1 MGRKPKNKNQ
11 DANPNMVHDRVGE
24 STDLSVC
31 PICEKHTDCFANMG
45 GRCTALKKVRD
56 TTDCPF
62 YKNADAN
69 NAECRHCFQ
78 RLKENGRYD
87 LISKYI
93 VTLSALGLL
102 DDEFEMAEQCS
113 EELELFRERNYH
125 EQLDAMKDE
134 AGLDYDLLSG
144 AGDATTDV
152 TTEGSEGGEES
163 DSSKD
168 SDREVTDD
176 RNT

>member
-11 DANPNMVHDRVGE
+11 DANPNIVQDRVGE

-62 YKNADAN
+62 YKSAEAN

-78 RLKENGRYD
+78 RLKEKGRYD

-113 EELELFRERNYH
+113 EELELFRERNYS

-144 AGDATTDV
+144 VGDATAGGTAEDNMAA
-152 TTEGSEGGEES
+152 TTVDGSENS
-163 DSSKD
+163 DK
-168 SDREVTDD
+168 EVTDD
-176 RNT
+176 GNT

>member
-11 DANPNMVHDRVGE
+11 DANPNIVQDRVGE

-56 TTDCPF
+56 TADCPF
-62 YKNADAN
+62 YKNAEAN
-69 NAECRHCFQ
+69 NAESRHCFQ
-78 RLKENGRYD
+78 RLKEKGRYD

-102 DDEFEMAEQCS
+102 DDEFEMAKQCG
-113 EELELFRERNYH
+113 EELELFRERNYR

-144 AGDATTDV
+144 AGDATTDA

-163 DSSKD
+163 DSNED
-168 SDREVTDD
+168 SDKEVTDD

>member
-11 DANPNMVHDRVGE
+11 DANPNIVQDRVGE

-56 TTDCPF
+56 TADCPF

-78 RLKENGRYD
+78 RLKEKGRYD

-102 DDEFEMAEQCS
+102 DDEFEMAEQCG
-113 EELELFRERNYH
+113 EELELFRERNYR

-144 AGDATTDV
+144 AGDATT
-152 TTEGSEGGEES
+152 EES
-163 DSSKD
+163 IGGGGSNGGDGSKD
-168 SDREVTDD
+168 SDKEVTDD

>member
-11 DANPNMVHDRVGE
+11 EANPNIVQDRVGE

-45 GRCTALKKVRD
+45 GRCTALKKVGD

-62 YKNADAN
+62 YKSAEAN

-78 RLKENGRYD
+78 RLKEKGRYD

-113 EELELFRERNYH
+113 EELGLFRERNYH
-125 EQLDAMKDE
+125 EQLDAMKDD

-144 AGDATTDV
+144 AGDATTDAN
-152 TTEGSEGGEES
+152 TEESEGRRRIGQ
-163 DSSKD
+163 
-168 SDREVTDD
+168 RQGGH
-176 RNT
+176 R

>member
-62 YKNADAN
+62 YRNAEAN

-78 RLKENGRYD
+78 RLKEKGRYD

-113 EELELFRERNYH
+113 EELELFRERNYS

-144 AGDATTDV
+144 AGDATTEES
-152 TTEGSEGGEES
+152 EGSKES
-163 DSSKD
+163 DSGNGGED

>member
-11 DANPNMVHDRVGE
+11 EANPNIVQDRVGE
-24 STDLSVC
+24 TTDLSVC

-56 TTDCPF
+56 TADCPF

-78 RLKENGRYD
+78 RLKEKGRYD

-113 EELELFRERNYH
+113 EELELFRERNYR

-144 AGDATTDV
+144 AGDATTEES
-152 TTEGSEGGEES
+152 EGSKES
-163 DSSKD
+163 DSGNAGDRD

>member
-11 DANPNMVHDRVGE
+11 EANPNIVQDRVGE

-45 GRCTALKKVRD
+45 GRCTALKKVGD

-62 YKNADAN
+62 YKSAEAN

-78 RLKENGRYD
+78 RLKEKGRYD

-113 EELELFRERNYH
+113 EELELFRERNYS

-144 AGDATTDV
+144 AGDATTEES
-152 TTEGSEGGEES
+152 EGSKES
-163 DSSKD
+163 DSGNAGDRD